1 MMEALESLVVDH
13 AADAQFRKPDI
24 GDEIGAGWLIAVAR
38 RQFAVGHY
46 VGNLS
51 VSVVETNFLKLLTLG
66 NLIIHG
72 DFADA

>member
-38 RQFAVGHY
+38 WFQRARAGRAAR
-46 VGNLS
+46 S
-51 VSVVETNFLKLLTLG
+51 VSSPSALPMARRRSRSEDLV
-66 NLIIHG
+66 HM
-72 DFADA
+72 D